1 MFEGLLSSLSGIWGI
16 PSPYALAAHKG
27 HIDRGPSSSAPL
39 STQDTPA
46 LYGYPWTLWSARTRL
61 VQKGQPPSWWS
72 LSRQS
77 HCNHLGLL
85 HISLGTFSLFSHI
98 PIIENQISQLEQI
111 IHWSLRTS
119 SCFLNFVPDIWGRP
133 GYEMHS
139 QKGPSEKSPL
149 ISFGRLQDFH
159 PVPVGPLSLFRN

>member
-1 MFEGLLSSLSGIWGI
+1 MALGPIDLLIAKPSMFQGLLSSLSGIWGI
-16 PSPYALAAHKG
+16 PSPYALAARKG
-27 HIDRGPSSSAPL
+27 HIDRNPSSSAPL
-39 STQDTPA
+39 SAQDTPA
-46 LYGYPWTLWSARTRL
+46 LYGYPWTLWSARTKL

-119 SCFLNFVPDIWGRP
+119 SCFRILCLISGADWAMKRIAKRAR
-133 GYEMHS
+133 
-139 QKGPSEKSPL
+139 PSEEEGYTP
-149 ISFGRLQDFH
+149 
-159 PVPVGPLSLFRN
+159 